1 MCDRWQFWVDRGGTF
16 TDIVARRPDGAL
28 LTRKVLSEHPER
40 YQDAAV
46 EGIRDL
52 LGLRSGEPLPAD
64 RLAPVR
70 MGTTVA
76 TNALLERNGE
86 RTLLLA
92 TRGFRDALRIGY
104 QARPDIFARRIDLPA
119 LLHDRVLEVDE
130 RLRADGEVLRALD
143 EESASEGLRAAYR
156 DGYRACA
163 ICLMHGYRN
172 PAHERRLA
180 ELAEQAGFTQV
191 SVSHRSSPLMRL
203 IARGDPTVVD
213 AYLSPVLRRYAESLP
228 PAPAGV
234 RLMFM
239 KSDGGLTDQRFF
251 AGRDAIL
258 SGPAGGIISCMRTA
272 QRAGFHQVIGF
283 DMGGTSTDVSH
294 YADEFE
300 RSTETVIAGVR
311 LQAPMLRIHTLAAGG
326 GSVLR
331 FDGSRYRVGP
341 ESAGANPG
349 PASYRRGGPL
359 TVTDCNV
366 MLGKLQPEF
375 FPSVFGPRADA
386 ALDRE
391 VVAERFRELTVR
403 IRDATG
409 DERSPEAVAAGFL
422 TIAVENM
429 ANAIKQI
436 SVQRGY
442 DVSGYVLNC
451 FGGAAGQ
458 HACLVADALGITQ
471 VLVHPFAG
479 VLSAYGM
486 GLANLTSLRER
497 ALEAR
502 LDDALMPRVRAALD
516 DLADEGLE
524 HLRSQGC
531 ALDRVRI
538 DRWVQVKYE
547 GTDTTLEVPDGERE
561 ELRERFEAAHR
572 QQFGFLMPH
581 KSVVVA
587 SVMVEVVG
595 SSGVTIEEPNPPR
608 RRAGPPPV
616 LARVRA
622 WMAGDYRD
630 TPVLDREAPEPE
642 DSVTGPAIIRDA
654 ISTLVVEP
662 GWRAGITEHNHL
674 LMNRVEALPDRA
686 AVGTQVDPVMLEVFN
701 NLFSSVA
708 EQMGVTLRKTA
719 YSANIKERL
728 DFSCAV
734 FDAEAQLVANAPH
747 VPVHLGSMGESVRAI
762 VQRRT
767 AGMPSGGVYMLNDPY
782 HGGTH
787 LPDITVITPVFDAG
801 GQRIIFYIAS
811 RAHHADIGGTT
822 PGSMPPD
829 STRIEEEGVL
839 IDNFQ
844 LVRGGEFLEDAV
856 RELLC
861 GGAWPV
867 RNIEQNLNDLRAQ
880 VAANEKGARELH
892 RMIDRYGLDVVHA
905 YMGHVQANAEEQV
918 RRVLDVL
925 DDGDYELAMDNGA
938 SVRVRIA
945 VDRAGR
951 HAVVDFTGTSAEQ
964 ASNFNAPVAVTRAA
978 VLYVLRTLVQDEIPL
993 NDGCLKPIE
1002 LIVPEG
1008 CLLNPRYPA
1017 AVVAGNVEVSQ
1028 VVTNA
1033 LYLALGDMAAAQG
1046 TMNNFTFGNERYQH
1060 YETICGGSGA
1070 GADFDGASAVQTHMT
1085 NSRLTDPEVLEWRF
1099 PVLVEDFAIRPGSG
1113 GRGRHRGGDGV
1124 TRRIRFLEPMTAAI
1138 LSNHRRAGPPGFAGG
1153 EAGAPG
1159 RQWIERVGGRRE
1171 ELQATDRRE
1180 VEPGDVFVVETPGGG
1195 GYGAPDD
1202 ESR

>member
-1 MCDRWQFWVDRGGTF
+1 
-16 TDIVARRPDGAL
+16 
-28 LTRKVLSEHPER
+28 
-40 YQDAAV
+40 
-46 EGIRDL
+46 
-52 LGLRSGEPLPAD
+52 
-64 RLAPVR
+64 
-70 MGTTVA
+70 
-76 TNALLERNGE
+76 
-86 RTLLLA
+86 
-92 TRGFRDALRIGY
+92 
-104 QARPDIFARRIDLPA
+104 
-119 LLHDRVLEVDE
+119 
-130 RLRADGEVLRALD
+130 
-143 EESASEGLRAAYR
+143 
-156 DGYRACA
+156 
-163 ICLMHGYRN
+163 MHGYRN
-172 PAHERRLA
+172 PVHERRLA
-180 ELAEQAGFTQV
+180 ELAGQIGFTQI
-191 SVSHRSSPLMRL
+191 SVSHRSSSLMRL
-203 IARGDPTVVD
+203 IARGDTTVVD
-213 AYLSPVLRRYAESLP
+213 AYLSPVLRRYAEALRSAL
-228 PAPAGV
+228 GGT

-239 KSDGGLTDQRFF
+239 KSDGGLVDQRFF

-272 QRAGFHQVIGF
+272 QRAGFERVIGF

-294 YADEFE
+294 YAGEFE

-311 LQAPMLRIHTLAAGG
+311 LQAPMLRIHTVAAGG
-326 GSVLR
+326 GSILR
-331 FDGSRYRVGP
+331 FDGNRYRVGP

-375 FPSVFGPRADA
+375 FPRVFGPQADQP
-386 ALDRE
+386 LDRE
-391 VVAERFRELTVR
+391 IVVERFAELAASIRE
-403 IRDATG
+403 ATG

-451 FGGAAGQ
+451 FGGAGGQ
-458 HACLVADALGITQ
+458 HACLVADALGIGR

-486 GLANLTSLRER
+486 GLANLTALRER

-502 LDDALMPRVRAALD
+502 LDDALMPRLRAALD
-516 DLADEGLE
+516 ELAEE
-524 HLRSQGC
+524 ARAHLMSQGC
-531 ALDRVRI
+531 AGGEIRL
-538 DRWVQVKYE
+538 DRWVQIKYE
-547 GTDTTLEVPDGERE
+547 GTDTTLEVADGGRE
-561 ELRERFEAAHR
+561 QLRERFEAAHR

-587 SVMVEVVG
+587 SVMVEAVG
-595 SSGVTIEEPNPPR
+595 SSGVSIEEPHPQR
-608 RRAGPPPV
+608 RRQGPPPT

-622 WMAGDYRD
+622 WMGGAYRD
-630 TPVLDREAPEPE
+630 VPVYDRGALEPQ
-642 DSVTGPAIIRDA
+642 DRVDGPAIIRDT

-662 GWRAGITEHNHL
+662 GWRAGITEHSHL
-674 LMNRVEALPDRA
+674 LMQRVEALPRRV
-686 AVGTQVDPVMLEVFN
+686 AVGTEVDPVMLEVFN

-728 DFSCAV
+728 DFSCAL

-762 VQRRT
+762 VQRRHG
-767 AGMPSGGVYMLNDPY
+767 GMRPGDVFMLNDPY
-782 HGGTH
+782 NGGTH
-787 LPDITVITPVFDAG
+787 LPDITVITPVFDPAG
-801 GQRIIFYIAS
+801 ERIIFYIAS

-829 STRIEEEGVL
+829 STRIEQEGVL

-844 LVRGGEFLEDAV
+844 LVAGGVFREDAV

-861 GGAWPV
+861 GAAWPV

-880 VAANEKGARELH
+880 VAANEKGARELR
-892 RMIDRYGLDVVHA
+892 RMIDQYGLDVVHA

-925 DDGDYELAMDNGA
+925 EDGDYALAMDNGA
-938 SVRVRIA
+938 SVDVRIA

-951 HAVVDFTGTSAEQ
+951 RATVDFTGTSPEQ
-964 ASNFNAPVAVTRAA
+964 SSNFNAPVAVTRAA
-978 VLYVLRTLVQDEIPL
+978 VLYVLRTLVQDDIPL

-1008 CLLNPRYPA
+1008 CLLNPCYPA

-1046 TMNNFTFGNERYQH
+1046 TMNNFTFGNDRYQH

-1070 GADFDGASAVQTHMT
+1070 GPDFDGASAVQTHMT

-1113 GRGRHRGGDGV
+1113 GRGRQRGGDGV
-1124 TRRIRFLEPMTAAI
+1124 IRRIRFLEPMTAAI
-1138 LSNHRRAGPPGFAGG
+1138 LSNHRRAGPPGLAGG
-1153 EAGAPG
+1153 EPGAPG
-1159 RQWIERVGGRRE
+1159 RQWIERVDGRRE
-1171 ELQATDRRE
+1171 ALRATDRRE
-1180 VEPGDVFVVETPGGG
+1180 VEAGDVFVVETPGGG
-1195 GYGAPDD
+1195 GFGPPPD
-1202 ESR
+1202 EG